1 MLDNLINLIKQNAGD
16 EIINNPAIPN
26 ERNEEAVRETSDSIV
41 GTLKN
46 ALAGGNFN
54 DVMKMFAKGKADN
67 DNPVVQQASGDL
79 TNRLQNNFGLGQQQ
93 ASGIAGG
100 LVSKI
105 LNQFASKTADPNNSS
120 FNAQDIF
127 NQLSGGKTSGMNI
140 QSLLSR
146 FAGGLDKD
154 GDGDVDMQDL
164 KSMFAGGGGAGVI
177 MDKVKGMFN

>member
-1 MLDNLINLIKQNAGD
+1 MLDNLVNLIKQNAGD

-26 ERNEEAVRETSDSIV
+26 DRNEEAVKETSDSII

-46 ALAGGNFN
+46 SLSGGNFN
-54 DVMKMFAKGKADN
+54 EVIKMFSQGQADN
-67 DNPVVQQASGDL
+67 NSPVVQQAAGDL
-79 TNRLQNNFGLGQQQ
+79 TGRLQNKFGLGQQQ
-93 ASGIAGG
+93 ASGLAGG
-100 LVSKI
+100 LVTKI
-105 LNQFASKTADPNNSS
+105 LNQFAGKTADPNDNG

-140 QSLLSR
+140 PSLLSK
-146 FAGGLDKD
+146 FKGGLDKD

-164 KSMFAGGGGAGVI
+164 KSLFAGGGGAGVI